1 MKRAKSSMMNMGA
14 GIIGQSLALVVSY
27 IARRVFL
34 DVLNADYLGVNNL
47 FTNILSM
54 LSLVEIGIGPAIVYS
69 LYKPLAEHDTAKVK
83 VLMKLFAGGYRLTS
97 YDGVRSCDSQGAYG
111 SSFLFHCQPLYGDA
125 W

>member
-1 MKRAKSSMMNMGA
+1 MMNMGA

-54 LSLVEIGIGPAIVYS
+54 LSLVEIGIGPLSSTVCTS
-69 LYKPLAEHDTAKVK
+69 PLPNMTPP
-83 VLMKLFAGGYRLTS
+83 
-97 YDGVRSCDSQGAYG
+97 RSRS
-111 SSFLFHCQPLYGDA
+111 
-125 W
+125 

>member
-83 VLMKLFAGGYRLTS
+83 VLMKLFRTAYILIGVIILVLGGGLTPFIEFFMKETPS
-97 YDGVRSCDSQGAYG
+97 VP
-111 SSFLFHCQPLYGDA
+111 HVH
-125 W
+125 